1 MEHRYFQRLRRIQQ
15 LGLSSYVYPGA
26 VHTRFHH
33 ALGATHLMNQAI
45 SILQDK
51 GVDISEEE
59 AEAVSIAILFHDAG
73 HGPFSHAL
81 EYTIVNGITH
91 EEISHLLLAQLNK
104 EFNGRLT
111 MAIEIFADKYPK
123 KFLHQ
128 LVSSQLDMDRLDYLT
143 RDSFFTGVSE
153 GVVGY
158 DRIIKML
165 NVKDDQLV
173 VEEKGI
179 YSIEKFIISRR
190 LMYWQ
195 VYLHKAVL
203 SAESMAVK
211 VLQRAAELVE
221 GGKKL
226 NSTSS
231 LDFFLSNKVSKEDFS
246 KLEVLEKFAE
256 LDDYDIFSS
265 LKEWKKCDD
274 YVLAELSR
282 RIIERDLLKI
292 ELRKEPFSPTVLDE
306 MRGRMASK
314 HRLSIDEIKYLVYDD
329 STSNS
334 AYTMKSSQINILF
347 KNGEVKDIALAS
359 DNLNLT
365 ILTEPVVKYYL
376 CYPKES

>member
-33 ALGATHLMNQAI
+33 ALGATHLMSQAI
-45 SILQDK
+45 SILQEK
-51 GVDISEEE
+51 GVVISEEE

-81 EYTIVNGITH
+81 EHTIVSGITH
-91 EEISHLLLAQLNK
+91 EEISHLFLAALNK
-104 EFNGRLT
+104 EFNGRLS
-111 MAIEIFADKYPK
+111 MAIEIFSDKYHK

-128 LVSSQLDMDRLDYLT
+128 LVSSQLDMDRLDYLM

-211 VLQRAAELVE
+211 VLQRAAELVDA
-221 GGKKL
+221 GKEL
-226 NSTSS
+226 NSTST
-231 LDFFLSNKVSKEDFS
+231 LDYFLSNKVNREDFNNI
-246 KLEVLEKFAE
+246 EVLEKYAA
-256 LDDYDIFSS
+256 LDDNDIFSS
-265 LKEWKKCDD
+265 MKEWKNNED
-274 YVLAELSR
+274 YVLSELSR
-282 RIIERDLLKI
+282 RIVDRDLLKI
-292 ELRKEPFSPTVLDE
+292 ELRREPFAKEVIEDLQNK
-306 MRGRMASK
+306 MAGKLQISN
-314 HRLSIDEIKYLVYDD
+314 DEIKYLVYQD
-329 STSNS
+329 STTNS

-347 KNGEVKDIALAS
+347 KTGEVIDIGLAS
-359 DNLNLT
+359 DNLNIT